1 MNCRVASLLCVV
13 SVTATGCFIPD
24 GAAPSVGIGSVVA
37 SKFVHRGMVNVDR
50 PVFQPSLSMSLPTK
64 IEGDSVSITTRG
76 NMDLQNDNGK
86 AWFPNGHAGRFSEID
101 FIGTYS
107 HQLTESINIRGGL
120 FSYNL
125 PNGQEFPKNRD
136 GSGPGEE
143 RGGTTEVFVVASANV
158 LETTPYLSWHYDFD
172 EVRSAY
178 YRLGI
183 TESFEINDQWNVVV
197 DGSLGYA
204 ASGQADWL
212 YDLDKSGFADLRG
225 FAKVNYLYDNRTTIS
240 AGVHGSTLVNST
252 LRDWS
257 TNIGE
262 IDTDPIWFSLG
273 VNWSF

>member
-1 MNCRVASLLCVV
+1 MNRRVVTLLCVV

-24 GAAPSVGIGSVVA
+24 GAVA
-37 SKFVHRGMVNVDR
+37 NVRLGGEVATKFVHRGMVNVDK
-50 PVFQPSLSMSLPTK
+50 PVFQPTIAMSLPTK
-64 IEGDSVSITTRG
+64 NGDSISVTTRG
-76 NMDLQNDNGK
+76 NMDLRNDNGK

-101 FIGTYS
+101 FIATYS
-107 HQLTESINIRGGL
+107 HQLTDIINIRGGL
-120 FSYNL
+120 FSYTL
-125 PNGQEFPKNRD
+125 PNGQEFPKIRD

-143 RGGTTEVFVVASANV
+143 RGGTNEVFLVASANV
-158 LETTPYLSWHYDFD
+158 LETTPYVSWHYDFD

-183 TESFEINDQWNVVV
+183 TESFKINDQWNIVV

-212 YDLDKSGFADLRG
+212 YDLDESGWADLRG
-225 FAKVNYLYDNRTTIS
+225 FAKVNYLYDDRTTIT

-262 IDTDPIWFSLG
+262 IDSDPIWFSLG

>member
-1 MNCRVASLLCVV
+1 MISRVATLLCVI
-13 SVTATGCFIPD
+13 SVASTGCFVPEN
-24 GAAPSVGIGSVVA
+24 AAPSVSLGGVVA

-50 PVFQPSLSMSLPTK
+50 PVFQPTMSMSLPT
-64 IEGDSVSITTRG
+64 ENGDSISVTARG
-76 NMDLQNDNGK
+76 NMDLSNNNGN
-86 AWFPNGHAGRFSEID
+86 AWFPNGHAGRFSQID

-107 HQLTESINIRGGL
+107 HQLTETINIRGGL

-125 PNGQEFPKNRD
+125 PNGQEFSRD

-158 LETTPYLSWHYDFD
+158 LETTPYVSWHYDFD

-183 TESFEINDQWNVVV
+183 TESFEINDEWNVVL

-212 YDLDKSGFADLRG
+212 YDLDESGFADLRG

-240 AGVHGSTLVNST
+240 AGIHGSTLVNGT

-257 TNIGE
+257 TNIGD
-262 IDTDPIWFSLG
+262 IDSDPIWFSLG